1 MKLIRKQE
9 REFFSM
15 PRDKSRENLNAK
27 NEFIID
33 FGGQNDIEN
42 NKILITLEKTPE
54 NKREKTQLNDNLKT
68 KYQTNN
74 NKQIIQHGE
83 TKMNVV
89 NKKNDKKPLNY
100 FEMNSILTVLNLCLR
115 SSFLRCFV
123 VAE

>member
-1 MKLIRKQE
+1 MLQW
-9 REFFSM
+9 
-15 PRDKSRENLNAK
+15 
-27 NEFIID
+27 
-33 FGGQNDIEN
+33 
-42 NKILITLEKTPE
+42 ITLEKTPE